1 MPLLRCK
8 PHLSSPVPIRLFRGR
23 TGSGTAHVYLSWGEA
38 REWKECSNEDNHDTR
53 NQPRYDGRGW
63 RRLAGTIDGGA
74 DLPIWFTGGL
84 NESDY

>member
-1 MPLLRCK
+1 MTTAFTTSDHARGEKLTSRNFVLVMRGFAGTAWALMQVPLTKSETAFLPCWVPRLDE
-8 PHLSSPVPIRLFRGR
+8 LSSRR
-23 TGSGTAHVYLSWGEA
+23 
-38 REWKECSNEDNHDTR
+38 
-53 NQPRYDGRGW
+53 